1 MYLLLEGLDRW
12 SVRMAFPALLLSS
25 NLATLLAHSDKLYLR
40 LRVNGLSES
49 DFISQDNPYPYN
61 VTI

>member
-25 NLATLLAHSDKLYLR
+25 NLATLLAHSDKL
-40 LRVNGLSES
+40 RVNGLSES
-49 DFISQDNPYPYN
+49 DYISQDNPYPYN

>member
-1 MYLLLEGLDRW
+1 MVSAHG
-12 SVRMAFPALLLSS
+12 FPSFA
-25 NLATLLAHSDKLYLR
+25 NLATLLPHSDKLYLR

-49 DFISQDNPYPYN
+49 DYISQDNPYPYN